1 MMDPMT
7 TMMMAQAGASILSG
21 IFGGKKRRREQREA
35 RIARDKMRAEY
46 EALDTSNLYADMEN
60 PYEDLTVNL
69 QQAEFVKNQQQQ
81 QQANILS
88 GLQGAAGGS
97 GIGGLAQ
104 SLSNMSVQSNARASA
119 AIGAQES
126 SMNQLKAQGQARV
139 DSFEKQ
145 GATQARALQTE
156 KISTLFGMESN
167 RLAEANRARAQAR
180 QAVISGVSSLAM
192 MGISGQFKGMGGNK
206 YDLSKATTSGS
217 PLDFT
222 NQQYMSPIIG
232 PQSIPYQPL
241 EEFDMLNYNN

>member
-1 MMDPMT
+1 MMT
-7 TMMMAQAGASILSG
+7 AQATASILSG

-35 RIARDKMRAEY
+35 KIARDKMRAEY

-69 QQAEFVKNQQQQ
+69 QQAEFIKNQQQQ

-88 GLQGAAGGS
+88 GLQGVAGGS

-104 SLSNMSVQSNARASA
+104 SLYNVSSQNTAKASA
-119 AIGAQES
+119 SIGAQES

-156 KISTLFGMESN
+156 KISTLFGIESQ

-180 QAVISGVSSLAM
+180 QAIVSGVGSLAM
-192 MGISGQFKGMGGNK
+192 MGISGQFKGMFGGGNNFN
-206 YDLSKATTSGS
+206 LANATTSGS
-217 PLDFT
+217 PLNFT

-232 PQSIPYQPL
+232 PSSIPYQTQQ
-241 EEFDMLNYNN
+241 FNMLNYNPLNQ